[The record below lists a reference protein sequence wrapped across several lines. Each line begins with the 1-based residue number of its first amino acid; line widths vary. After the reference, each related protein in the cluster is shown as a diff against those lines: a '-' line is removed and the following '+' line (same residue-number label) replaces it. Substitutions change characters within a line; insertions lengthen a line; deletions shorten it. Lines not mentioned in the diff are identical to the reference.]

1 MTFSGALTVAG
12 LVGALL
18 ASGWEASQPAPAR
31 PCAAAEYRQF
41 DFWLGEWT
49 VEQGG
54 RPAGTSAIT
63 RVLDG
68 CVIHES
74 WTATG
79 RSRGQSFNRYDR
91 ASREWIQTWVDNDG
105 QSLLL
110 RGGLRGASMV
120 LEGSRPAPSGGTV
133 IDCITWTP
141 LDDGGVRQ
149 HWVASTDGGQTW
161 TDQFDGIYRRR
172 R

>member
-1 MTFSGALTVAG
+1 MAYRAVVTVAG
-12 LVGALL
+12 LLL
-18 ASGWEASQPAPAR
+18 SWLAPAWVASQPASGP

-49 VEQGG
+49 VEQRG
-54 RPAGTSAIT
+54 RQAGTSAIS
-63 RVLDG
+63 RILDG
-68 CVIHES
+68 CVIHEAWS
-74 WTATG
+74 STG
-79 RSRGQSFNRYDR
+79 RSRGQSFNRYDQ

-120 LEGSRPAPSGGTV
+120 LEGSRPGPSGGTV
-133 IDCITWTP
+133 VDRITWTP
-141 LDDGGVRQ
+141 LDGGRVRQ
-149 HWVASTDGGQTW
+149 HWVASSDGGVTW

-172 R
+172 P